1 MISTPE
7 SSESEIG
14 ERMTED
20 DHNAVLADLEVD
32 EIEPIEPILRR
43 RILPDNYYVSD
54 DSDDVSSP
62 RVTRRG
68 VKRSNSTSSSYGFLQ
83 ACTVAIPYLT
93 LNLKKKQIRD
103 Y

>member
-68 VKRSNSTSSSYGFLQ
+68 VKRSNSTSSSYGFYKLMQWKLQ
-83 ACTVAIPYLT
+83 GT
-93 LNLKKKQIRD
+93 LSLI
-103 Y
+103 